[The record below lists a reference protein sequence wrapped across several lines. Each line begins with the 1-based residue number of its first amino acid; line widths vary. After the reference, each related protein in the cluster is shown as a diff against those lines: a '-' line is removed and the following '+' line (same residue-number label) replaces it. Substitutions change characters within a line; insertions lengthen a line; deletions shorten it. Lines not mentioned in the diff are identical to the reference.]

1 MMRTIAFVHQKGGTG
16 KTTLAIATAMA
27 LAQTGARV
35 LLLDADVQGTASE
48 WAHRW
53 GEQFRVVARSQIQP
67 IVHEQV
73 PRFAPMF
80 EWMIVDGPPTL
91 SDMTASILR
100 GADRVFVPVRPSLPD
115 IWALEG
121 LAAVCTSLKATGM
134 HPVMRVLWSQV
145 VEWPTPA
152 MRATVERKG
161 FKIVPAVIRREAV
174 WSNVME
180 GRSLTTVAADCL
192 VQLVKEPWE

>member
-1 MMRTIAFVHQKGGTG
+1 MRTVAFLHQKGGTG

-27 LAQTGARV
+27 LAEQGARV

-48 WAHRW
+48 WGSRW
-53 GEQFRVVARSQIQP
+53 GERFRVVTRSQIQP
-67 IVHEQV
+67 IVHGQV
-73 PRFAPMF
+73 ARFAPMF

-100 GADRVFVPVRPSLPD
+100 GADRVFVPVRPSFPD

-121 LAAVCTSLKATGM
+121 LAALRITLRAEGM
-134 HPVMRVLWSQV
+134 NPAMRVLWNQV

-152 MRATVERKG
+152 MRTAVESKG
-161 FKIVPAVIRREAV
+161 FKISPAVIRWEAV
-174 WSNVME
+174 WSRVME
-180 GRSLTTVAADCL
+180 GQSLTTGAVDCL
-192 VQLVKEPWE
+192 MQLVKEPWE